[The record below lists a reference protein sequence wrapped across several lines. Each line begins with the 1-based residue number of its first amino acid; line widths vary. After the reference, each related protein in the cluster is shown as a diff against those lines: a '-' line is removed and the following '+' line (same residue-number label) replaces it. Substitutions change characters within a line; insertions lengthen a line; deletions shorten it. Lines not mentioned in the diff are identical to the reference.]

1 MQGGTNTSSM
11 LSGGEKEGSG
21 VMTSRPMKTRVIL
34 TRSGER
40 EKRVDQAWRQEV
52 SILLLPTRWTVRWEE
67 GVQEDLRAER
77 QVRGEER
84 REERVLPSGVWSET
98 SGERRESASFILV
111 GSLTLE
117 SEIFRF

>member
-1 MQGGTNTSSM
+1 M

-21 VMTSRPMKTRVIL
+21 VMTSRPMKTMVIL

-40 EKRVDQAWRQEV
+40 EKRRDQACRQEV
-52 SILLLPTRWTVRWEE
+52 SIFLLPTRWTVRWEE
-67 GVQEDLRAER
+67 GVQEELRAER

-98 SGERRESASFILV
+98 SG
-111 GSLTLE
+111 
-117 SEIFRF
+117 